1 MDSVELYRVDY
12 YRSYCGSVPYD
23 RSHPHRAQFFGNV
36 ADELIRT
43 LRPRRVFDAGC
54 AMGCP
59 VEALWD
65 RGVEASGRDVSELAI
80 SEVRTDVRSYCSVG
94 SLTQPIEGH
103 FDLATCIEVLEHMSA
118 DEGEQAIASRVAA
131 ADQIV
136 FSSSPDDFEEPTYV
150 NVKPAIYWIRTFTK
164 YSFAPLIGVT
174 HAS

>member
-65 RGVEASGRDVSELAI
+65 RGVEASGRDVSELAT
-80 SEVRTDVRSYCSVG
+80 SQVRTDVRSYCSVG

-103 FDLATCIEVLEHMSA
+103 FDLAT
-118 DEGEQAIASRVAA
+118 
-131 ADQIV
+131 
-136 FSSSPDDFEEPTYV
+136 
-150 NVKPAIYWIRTFTK
+150 
-164 YSFAPLIGVT
+164 
-174 HAS
+174 